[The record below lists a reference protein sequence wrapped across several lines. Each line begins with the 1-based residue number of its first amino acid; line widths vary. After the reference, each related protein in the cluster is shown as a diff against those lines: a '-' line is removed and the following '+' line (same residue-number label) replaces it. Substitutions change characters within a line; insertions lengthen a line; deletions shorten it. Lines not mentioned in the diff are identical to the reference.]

1 MTTFLFLFHS
11 TVGVVRMR
19 KALQAAGVAF
29 EVKDIPRQL
38 RSGCGLCILLEG
50 TEADARGWIVPE
62 QTAALYQQNGE
73 ALTTKRV
80 AAKQFSRRC
89 MRKTRVSVT
98 TSETVTEVM
107 RYRSLNTRS

>member
-73 ALTTKRV
+73 AW
-80 AAKQFSRRC
+80 RC
-89 MRKTRVSVT
+89 LATFHLQVN
-98 TSETVTEVM
+98 
-107 RYRSLNTRS
+107 RSPQNASPRNSSAGGA

>member
-1 MTTFLFLFHS
+1 MTTFSVFISLHGGGGS
-11 TVGVVRMR
+11 D
-19 KALQAAGVAF
+19 AQSHAGGGSSL

-73 ALTTKRV
+73 AW
-80 AAKQFSRRC
+80 RC
-89 MRKTRVSVT
+89 LATFPPAG
-98 TSETVTEVM
+98 
-107 RYRSLNTRS
+107 